1 VKFGNQKL
9 VTENQK
15 LIDGGF
21 MAETPKLVSSMGRAE
36 LDRIFVREYD
46 LNKDLLGKITF
57 AQMVYLMLEGRLPTP
72 EQGRMI
78 DAMLIVLVDHG
89 MTTGAAA
96 ARMTFHSAPEA
107 IQGAVAAA
115 ILGAGSVHLGSS
127 EHCARM
133 LNDALPK
140 DSKETDLDAVA
151 LKTVEKRLA
160 NNQLIPGIG
169 HGIHTGGDPRAERL
183 FEIAQETKVYGHYC
197 DLLRKIGKI
206 ADQKVGKHLPVNV
219 TGAIAAIS
227 LDMGIHWQMSKSFAI
242 LGRALGGL
250 AHVGEEI
257 RRPIA
262 RGLSNLIRDNLQYEP
277 GK

>member
-1 VKFGNQKL
+1 
-9 VTENQK
+9 
-15 LIDGGF
+15 
-21 MAETPKLVSSMGRAE
+21 MAETPRLVSSMGRAE
-36 LDRIFVREYD
+36 HDRIYVRGYD
-46 LNKDLLGKITF
+46 LNKDLLGKISF
-57 AQMVYLMLEGRLPTP
+57 AQMVYLMLEGKLPTA
-72 EQGRMI
+72 EQARMI
-78 DAMLIVLVDHG
+78 DSLLIVLVDHG
-89 MTTGAAA
+89 MTSGAAA

-133 LNDALPK
+133 LDDALPR

-151 LKTVEKRLA
+151 LRTVEKRLA
-160 NNQLIPGIG
+160 NKQLIPGIG
-169 HGIHTGGDPRAERL
+169 HGIHTGGDPRADRL
-183 FEIAQETKVYGHYC
+183 FEIARETKVYGRYC
-197 DLLRKIGKI
+197 ELLKKIAKI
-206 ADQKVGKHLPVNV
+206 ADEKVGKHLPVNV

-227 LDMGIHWQMSKSFAI
+227 MDMGIHWQMSKSFAI

-262 RGLSNLIRDNLQYEP
+262 RGLSNLIRDHLKYEEENQ
-277 GK
+277 

>member
-1 VKFGNQKL
+1 MAFQHSITPTLRWNFS
-9 VTENQK
+9 
-15 LIDGGF
+15 GGI
-21 MAETPKLVSSMGRAE
+21 MADTPKLVSSLGRAE
-36 LDRIFVREYD
+36 LDRIFVRNYD

-57 AQMVYLMLEGRLPTP
+57 AQMVYLMLVGRMPTAEEGRMVDT
-72 EQGRMI
+72 
-78 DAMLIVLVDHG
+78 MLIVLVDHG

-127 EHCARM
+127 EHCAKM

-140 DSKETDLDAVA
+140 DSKETDLDGIA

-169 HGIHTGGDPRAERL
+169 HGIHTQGDPRAERL
-183 FEIAQETKVYGHYC
+183 FEVAQETKVYGRYC
-197 DLLRKIGKI
+197 ELLRKIGKI
-206 ADQKVGKHLPVNV
+206 ADQRVGKHLPVNV

-277 GK
+277 EK

>member
-1 VKFGNQKL
+1 
-9 VTENQK
+9 
-15 LIDGGF
+15 
-21 MAETPKLVSSMGRAE
+21 MADTPKLVSSMGRAE
-36 LDRIFVREYD
+36 LDRIFVRDYD

-57 AQMVYLMLEGRLPTP
+57 AQMVYLMLEGRMPTP

-140 DSKETDLDAVA
+140 DSKETDLDSVA

-183 FEIAQETKVYGHYC
+183 FEVAQETKVYGRYC
-197 DLLRKIGKI
+197 ELLRKIGKI

-227 LDMGIHWQMSKSFAI
+227 QDMGFHWQMSKSFAI

-262 RGLSNLIRDNLQYEP
+262 RGISNLIRDSLQYEP
-277 GK
+277 EK

>member
-1 VKFGNQKL
+1 
-9 VTENQK
+9 
-15 LIDGGF
+15 
-21 MAETPKLVSSMGRAE
+21 MAETPKLVSSLGRADLE
-36 LDRIFVREYD
+36 RIFVRGYD
-46 LNKDLLGKITF
+46 LNKDLLGKISF
-57 AQMVYLMLEGRLPTP
+57 AQMVYLMLQGRMPTAD
-72 EQGRMI
+72 EGRMI
-78 DAMLIVLVDHG
+78 DTMLIVLVDHG

-133 LNDALPK
+133 LNDALPQ
-140 DSKETDLDAVA
+140 DSRETDLDAIA
-151 LKTVEKRLA
+151 LRTVERRLA

-183 FEIAQETKVYGHYC
+183 FEVARETKVYGRYC
-197 DLLRKIGKI
+197 DLLGKIGKI
-206 ADQKVGKHLPVNV
+206 ADGKVGKHLPVNV

-227 LDMGIHWQMSKSFAI
+227 MDMGIHWQMSKSFAI

-277 GK
+277 EK